1 MSGMKK
7 PSSEILFVAV
17 ENNLT
22 VNKLAELLGQL
33 RTSTLLLLTFLGFF
47 LKDFNACKHRLQKIE
62 LDACSR

>member
-17 ENNLT
+17 ENNLA

-33 RTSTLLLLTFLGFF
+33 RTSTLLLLAFLGV
-47 LKDFNACKHRLQKIE
+47 LP
-62 LDACSR
+62 